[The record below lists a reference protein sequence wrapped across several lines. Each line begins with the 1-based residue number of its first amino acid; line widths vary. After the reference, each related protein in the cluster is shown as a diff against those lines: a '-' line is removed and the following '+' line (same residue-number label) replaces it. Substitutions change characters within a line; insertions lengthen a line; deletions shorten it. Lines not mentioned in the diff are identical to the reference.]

1 MAVDTLTTPRSLADI
16 QWARRLA
23 ATAVQEAAAR
33 VRVEHGRVVDI
44 YDLSE
49 AVYAYLAGEA
59 AGWPGRRPEGVPP
72 HSHPPG
78 YDHEA
83 DTMATGHV
91 HPPVAR

>member
-44 YDLSE
+44 YDLAE
-49 AVYAYLAGEA
+49 AVDAYLVGEA
-59 AGWPGRRPEGVPP
+59 AGWPGRRPEG
-72 HSHPPG
+72 
-78 YDHEA
+78 E
-83 DTMATGHV
+83 
-91 HPPVAR
+91 R